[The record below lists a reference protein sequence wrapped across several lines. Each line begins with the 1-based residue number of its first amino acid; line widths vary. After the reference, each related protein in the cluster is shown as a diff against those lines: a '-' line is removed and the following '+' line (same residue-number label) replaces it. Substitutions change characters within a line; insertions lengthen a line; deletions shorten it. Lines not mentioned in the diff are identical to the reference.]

1 MKQKIKINFSR
12 KRGFTLVELFT
23 VIIIMIIFAS
33 FITMNMDAQR
43 QTAKKETERFDVYL
57 HDLMRK
63 ADRRH
68 MNFEITNVSARI
80 KFYWR
85 NEDQRDEN
93 AGTLIYDPSPS
104 DSDKPVIQS
113 PFTLAFNLDKVS
125 YDAYTNEFK
134 DKGHFTLT
142 RSDYKQGNATPETIY
157 YLHFNEGR
165 TRLSD
170 NDKEDEDT
178 EE

>member
-23 VIIIMIIFAS
+23 VMIIMIIFAS

-68 MNFEITNVSARI
+68 MNFKIEKSEGKI
-80 KFYWR
+80 KFYWG
-85 NEDQRDEN
+85 NENTKDED
-93 AGTLIYDPSPS
+93 AGTPIYKTNPS
-104 DSDKPVIQS
+104 DSDKPIIEA
-113 PFTLAFNLDKVS
+113 PFTLAINLDKIT
-125 YDAYTNEFK
+125 YDAYTNEF
-134 DKGHFTLT
+134 DGKGHFTIT

-157 YLHFNEGR
+157 YLHFKEGR

-170 NDKEDEDT
+170 NDKEDEDS